1 MKATTNEE
9 HEIISRWIQRH
20 ELQHQSNHELT
31 SKSLIL
37 HIISFDVIEKIMGF
51 NCNNIMKKSC
61 LLQLVYLV
69 VI

>member
-20 ELQHQSNHELT
+20 ELQHQSNHALT
-31 SKSLIL
+31 SRSLIL
-37 HIISFDVIEKIMGF
+37 HIIGFDVIENIMGF
-51 NCNNIMKKSC
+51 NHNNTMTKSC
-61 LLQLVYLV
+61 PLQLVYLV